1 MLKKTFALFL
11 IFILSVT
18 SKAQDIEIKQ
28 AKNPYNKSLQ
38 WGNKG
43 TLLISEEPRGTT
55 FKRTLHFI
63 TAEGESS
70 WQKEFLPKVKDPIP
84 VFDDNSKYIYFFDKV
99 EDLDQTIT
107 FTQFGPSG
115 VSTPKA
121 IKFRVELRSQLGNW
135 VNSSLFNLEQIV
147 TLSEDLV
154 FVFSYFNKDKDATMY
169 AVMRLDHNSLRPEC
183 VFAPEFNSSDN
194 IKNGLTGHV
203 QCIGEV
209 NGQILFS
216 RNVMKKDEKSNQVY
230 FLDQKNNWKQKYLK
244 YVPSY
249 VPYPSNAQLKQYGYI
264 NNYKSGNN
272 SKKKLDYRSN
282 ANNILIH
289 NNLLVNYA
297 FTSKSSKNRESV
309 RVFVQDITGTIVW
322 DKNILFSE
330 YLQDDVITSK
340 GKPEDLFLDAFVAEG
355 KLQIVIKGDKSTR
368 FEMDLKNGNFKKHAV
383 DINETQFTK
392 NPYQLFYGPLVE
404 SEKLIEISLND
415 GIYQLNPTE
424 IEKGHLFLKKK

>member
-1 MLKKTFALFL
+1 MLKKSFVIFALF
-11 IFILSVT
+11 ISSIS
-18 SKAQDIEIKQ
+18 SYAQEIEIKQ

-43 TLLISEEPRGTT
+43 TLLIAEEPRGTT

-63 TAEGESS
+63 TADGKSS

-115 VSTPKA
+115 VSTPKS
-121 IKFRVELRSQLGNW
+121 IKFRVELRTQLGNW
-135 VNSSLFNLEQIV
+135 VNSSLFKLEQIV
-147 TLSEDLV
+147 TLKNDLV
-154 FVFSYFNKDKDATMY
+154 FLFSYYNKDKDAVMY
-169 AVMRLDHNSLRPEC
+169 AVMRLDHNGLRPEC
-183 VFAPEFNSSDN
+183 VFAPEFNSSKN
-194 IKNGLTGHV
+194 IKEGLTGHI

-209 NGQILFS
+209 NEKLLFS

-230 FLDQKNNWKQKYLK
+230 YLDQRNNWSQKYLK

-249 VPYPSNAQLKQYGYI
+249 VPYPSNARLKQYGFI
-264 NNYKSGNN
+264 NNYKAGIN

-289 NNLLVNYA
+289 NDLLINYA
-297 FTSKSSKNRESV
+297 FTSKSAKNRESV
-309 RVFVQDITGTIVW
+309 RVFVQDQTGTIIW
-322 DKNILFSE
+322 DKNILFSQ
-330 YLQDDVITSK
+330 YLHDDVITSK
-340 GKPEDLFLDAFVAEG
+340 GKPEDLFLDAFVAKG
-355 KLQIVIKGDKSTR
+355 KLQIVIKGEKSTR
-368 FEMDLKNGNFKKHAV
+368 FEMDLKSGSFKKHEV
-383 DINETQFTK
+383 TIDDSQFTK
-392 NPYQLFYGPLVE
+392 NPYQLFFGPLAE
-404 SEKLIEISLND
+404 QPDLIEISLND
-415 GIYQLNPTE
+415 GIYQLKPKE